1 MISIEK
7 GKAERSITKILW
19 IIQGLFKR
27 CDYTKLRRSTV
38 DTTKIKPFSTYV
50 CTERFFDSPQF
61 VYNKIFL
68 KKLLQKLVAH
78 IFTLLLLPLRGETL
92 NFRKNS
98 KFENTD
104 FIVFIQFSKTHSAS
118 NNRPIW

>member
-50 CTERFFDSPQF
+50 CTERFLDSPQF

-78 IFTLLLLPLRGETL
+78 IFTVLLAPFASKKVNYLRQSEPLKMLEHR
-92 NFRKNS
+92 
-98 KFENTD
+98 
-104 FIVFIQFSKTHSAS
+104 
-118 NNRPIW
+118 

>member
-50 CTERFFDSPQF
+50 CTEWFFDSPQF

-78 IFTLLLLPLRGETL
+78 IFTILLAPDASKLI
-92 NFRKNS
+92 KNL
-98 KFENTD
+98 
-104 FIVFIQFSKTHSAS
+104 
-118 NNRPIW
+118 